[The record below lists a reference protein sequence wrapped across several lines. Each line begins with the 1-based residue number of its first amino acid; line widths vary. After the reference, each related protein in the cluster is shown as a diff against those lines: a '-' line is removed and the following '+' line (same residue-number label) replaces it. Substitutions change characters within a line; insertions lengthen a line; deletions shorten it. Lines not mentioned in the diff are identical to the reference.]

1 MKHKVEAFTTNIVIH
16 DSLEEAEKVKSVFQS
31 KNITLTCFIRAT
43 FFSKGQFCFLVN
55 DEWYVPVSS
64 YAND

>member
-1 MKHKVEAFTTNIVIH
+1 MKHKVEAFTANIVIH
-16 DSLEEAEKVKSVFQS
+16 DSLEDAEKVKSVFQS

-55 DEWYVPVSS
+55 DE
-64 YAND
+64 